1 MEQERF
7 MVIDN
12 QKGVVIPLQADK
24 TISIERIKNTNIN
37 DGKDEELEERL
48 KEIDELYDLSNS
60 EPVTPMWQQMKEEQ
74 YAKLNVTVKQLDIII
89 GICVAGLIILAIVIG
104 LDATGII

>member
-1 MEQERF
+1 MKNEKIE
-7 MVIDN
+7 N
-12 QKGVVIPLQADK
+12 
-24 TISIERIKNTNIN
+24 ISVSSE
-37 DGKDEELEERL
+37 DEELEARL
-48 KEIDELYDLSNS
+48 QEIDELYDLSNS

-74 YAKLNVTVKQLDIII
+74 YAKLNVTVKQLDTII

>member
-1 MEQERF
+1 MEYFGE
-7 MVIDN
+7 IEN
-12 QKGVVIPLQADK
+12 
-24 TISIERIKNTNIN
+24 ISVSSE
-37 DGKDEELEERL
+37 DEELEERL